1 MLGDK
6 KRGLISNPRK
16 KSSTNINL
24 GRGAVSPLMFK
35 HVRTFKTCTETWEG
49 RNLSPD
55 SQAMPDRHLENFEL
69 SIPSDCQDCNRTQ
82 TLGKQSKLQPN
93 TLDRTPALVPVFGFS
108 LAFPSFLLLTLG
120 GPRDTPHWTKL
131 SPARF
136 LMTGRILPDLTTC
149 RLQETQLSR
158 QTPFCQSRGSN
169 TLTDHETSLQ
179 QPFLHSS
186 NCLKKARQQGGMTTF
201 QLEGHCLTKAG
212 KAGWL
217 KVLFYWW
224 LIFAP
229 LARSAVTCFWKQH
242 ALGCQ
247 KNRFSCWTWHQV
259 IQQEYRDCFS
269 MFFN

>member
-16 KSSTNINL
+16 KSPTNINL

-82 TLGKQSKLQPN
+82 TLRKQSKLQPS
-93 TLDRTPALVPVFGFS
+93 TLDCTRALVPVFGFS

-131 SPARF
+131 SPARNSHDWPHSTRSYDMP
-136 LMTGRILPDLTTC
+136 LAGNSTITTNPILPEL
-149 RLQETQLSR
+149 R
-158 QTPFCQSRGSN
+158 F
-169 TLTDHETSLQ
+169 
-179 QPFLHSS
+179 
-186 NCLKKARQQGGMTTF
+186 
-201 QLEGHCLTKAG
+201 
-212 KAGWL
+212 
-217 KVLFYWW
+217 
-224 LIFAP
+224 
-229 LARSAVTCFWKQH
+229 QH
-242 ALGCQ
+242 AD
-247 KNRFSCWTWHQV
+247 RS
-259 IQQEYRDCFS
+259 RDKFAAAFPPLLKLPQSYKPIECI
-269 MFFN
+269 NHAWY